1 MKNGDFPEESSPN
14 RSIYSPAQAAADL
27 AYYKKL
33 RVISAVG
40 SGIAVLAALLLAL
53 WLPARAI
60 ALAAGGAAGLVN
72 ALLTMHGNERLL
84 DRQSVAAFVI
94 SSFVRI
100 GLFGIVPVV
109 LAVYQPSFWTLGFYF
124 AGFFAPLAL
133 AIGLTC
139 KRR

>member
-1 MKNGDFPEESSPN
+1 MNGGNFPEESSPS
-14 RSIYSPAQAAADL
+14 RSTYSPAEAAADL

-33 RVISAVG
+33 RVISAAG
-40 SGIAVLAALLLAL
+40 CGIAVLTAVLLAV
-53 WLPARAI
+53 WLPRS
-60 ALAAGGAAGLVN
+60 ALALGVGAAAGLVN

-84 DRQSVAAFVI
+84 DRRSVPAFVI